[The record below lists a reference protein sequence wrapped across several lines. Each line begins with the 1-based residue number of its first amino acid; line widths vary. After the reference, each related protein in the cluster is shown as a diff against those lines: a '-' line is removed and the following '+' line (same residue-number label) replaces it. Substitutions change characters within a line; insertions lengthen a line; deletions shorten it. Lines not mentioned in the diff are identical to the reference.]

1 MNKELSPL
9 SCPQQKNDTL
19 YFLINEFFIGSKLS
33 KLEIISQSKD
43 KELSNLMEEFYKI
56 SNAYEHLKEAA
67 EFEIQFN
74 SNMNSSVQ
82 TSSKISTTTTK
93 SMNSAKKKYMPFFNK
108 NEDKFKLQTIR
119 RQKEPTKVLLNYTAE
134 NEKIKK
140 SNITPDNKLKTT
152 GNKESHQRHYYSTA
166 KMSMSKKMN
175 SLTYGNKKKGVK
187 SIRFNYT
194 KPTTQRISFK
204 FEPKKKSSLLKT
216 IQSVEIKQK
225 SEIGHKVNK
234 VSAFFST
241 ESNVNILRI
250 IYQFLPKQNC
260 LINLNK
266 TTRRIFL
273 LNKINELTNKISTLN
288 EKPSNTSIK
297 TDSNSNVTSSSVNNL
312 DSILEIEILKH
323 NEAKLREFLS
333 HYE

>member
-43 KELSNLMEEFYKI
+43 KELSMLMEEFYKI
-56 SNAYEHLKEAA
+56 SNVYDNLKEAA
-67 EFEIQFN
+67 EFEMQFN
-74 SNMNSSVQ
+74 SNMNSSIQ

-119 RQKEPTKVLLNYTAE
+119 RQKEPKKVLLNYTAE

-166 KMSMSKKMN
+166 KMSMSRQMN
-175 SLTYGNKKKGVK
+175 SLTYGNQKGVK

-234 VSAFFST
+234 IGAFFST
-241 ESNVNILRI
+241 GSNVNIIRK

-260 LINLNK
+260 LINMNK
-266 TTRRIFL
+266 ITRRVFL

-297 TDSNSNVTSSSVNNL
+297 TDSNSNVTNSSVNNL